1 MKEVILK
8 LQNNKSPGIDG
19 IIGYWFKNLNFYIN
33 DLVKLF
39 NSILNNE
46 VDIPT
51 WFTRARTKLIAKNSN
66 THLAENYR
74 PIACPNIISK
84 LYTSCINQFLQDHCD
99 SNKIV
104 TDEQAGAKKEV
115 WGCLEQLIINK
126 TILDQVKKNRRSLIT
141 IWLDYKKAFGS
152 VPHEWLFTALELAKV
167 PEKIIEAIKALSKQ
181 WSTNLIINGKSETFM
196 SDLIRYLRGR
206 FQGDNLSVL
215 LFILAVNPLSF
226 LLNKLKGYK
235 MGSSSNRNT
244 NITHLFFVDDLKL
257 YASNLQEATKLFD
270 LVTTFFNDIRMKFRE
285 SKCAYLKI
293 KKGLIKQ
300 SAHYLEINVCIKPI
314 KEGESYKYLGQ
325 DKTLDM

>member
-1 MKEVILK
+1 
-8 LQNNKSPGIDG
+8 
-19 IIGYWFKNLNFYIN
+19 
-33 DLVKLF
+33 
-39 NSILNNE
+39 
-46 VDIPT
+46 
-51 WFTRARTKLIAKNSN
+51 
-66 THLAENYR
+66 
-74 PIACPNIISK
+74 
-84 LYTSCINQFLQDHCD
+84 
-99 SNKIV
+99 
-104 TDEQAGAKKEV
+104 
-115 WGCLEQLIINK
+115 
-126 TILDQVKKNRRSLIT
+126 
-141 IWLDYKKAFGS
+141 
-152 VPHEWLFTALELAKV
+152 
-167 PEKIIEAIKALSKQ
+167 
-181 WSTNLIINGKSETFM
+181 M
-196 SDLIRYLRGR
+196 SDLIRYLRGI
-206 FQGDNLSVL
+206 FQGDSLSVL